1 MPVSLLLV
9 HSTKTTALLESEQW
23 KWTGLSLLA
32 PGESQEGIMVVISS
46 ALEIGFVCAVFFFS
60 HVQNLC
66 HLGSAAYVSGW
77 DMSDLDLSTSA
88 SNKPKESGLSGDS
101 CSN

>member
-46 ALEIGFVCAVFFFS
+46 ALEVGFVCAVVFFTCPES
-60 HVQNLC
+60 LPPWQCCLS
-66 HLGSAAYVSGW
+66 LGLGYV
-77 DMSDLDLSTSA
+77 
-88 SNKPKESGLSGDS
+88 
-101 CSN
+101 